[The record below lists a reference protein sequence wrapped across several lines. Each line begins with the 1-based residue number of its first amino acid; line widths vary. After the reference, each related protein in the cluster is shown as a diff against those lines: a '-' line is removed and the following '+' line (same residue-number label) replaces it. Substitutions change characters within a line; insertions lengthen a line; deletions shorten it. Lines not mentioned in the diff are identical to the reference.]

1 MGEGHSLIEKGNEMA
16 KSILDWIIA
25 SEEVMTKS
33 RFKDI
38 RNNGT
43 EEELAEAVQQM
54 LEAGGYENMED

>member
-1 MGEGHSLIEKGNEMA
+1 MV
-16 KSILDWIIA
+16 KSILDWIMA